1 MEITNNQNAESFV
14 VRELTE
20 KSNGNAKY
28 FLLSNGNI
36 RAEFYASEYA
46 ETISAQE
53 TNTYNPPA
61 AVKATAAAADSQT
74 LNLGVT
80 VYGFTADL
88 TTPLSGN
95 NTYTMYAPNI
105 TRNASAFLIKGNRT
119 AMSRVAFAQVG
130 GSVPQGIDIQ
140 SCKLYLCTGSTAP
153 DNLFYSYANIAGN
166 PITVNSVSFSTT
178 PSGLFSYS
186 LGEDNRY
193 WATIDV
199 AATAGASLNRGFC
212 LLPYSSA
219 MMAVSVCSSVAEQSV
234 RPKLV
239 VEYTLPVDASHEDIA
254 DVAANLQYA
263 AVEEKEQSYVEG
275 GAGNAGEY
283 GVNVRTGRLFFDKP
297 LFSLGGNKMPASFEL
312 CYNKANADTRKI
324 NTDNST
330 AKTFNLATH
339 MPKGFKLNCQ
349 QYVFPSGNDYVYV
362 DGAYNYHRFALAQ
375 NATDVYFDTAGTG
388 LLLYVKTDGFEIKDN
403 TFNRMTF
410 NAKGLLISV
419 EKTFKNAT
427 VSMTNAYDAE
437 DADKLVSV
445 TDGMG
450 RVTQFAYAG
459 RTVTVT
465 KPDGNTLTMTMNDDW
480 RLAGLSESDGTSS
493 SYAYNADG
501 VLESAENSAGEKA
514 VFTFDAQGRVAGV
527 KNKVK
532 GSSVGNTL
540 FDYTLSY
547 LTKTV
552 TYRYTDDEDAT
563 HKIRYVY
570 EFDGDGKTV
579 RTYEALDDAF
589 NSYGN
594 IQFRSES
601 EFEHFVQTNTGTP
614 MLAGMFETAGEIYNS
629 KVVDEFQTTA
639 YSVNSLSELPK
650 TKSGEHYVL
659 SATANL
665 AGTNAGEVYKIELV
679 EAGTT
684 ERVIKTLEFN
694 AGENR
699 PQYRAISFTVL
710 GDVGQVGFRL
720 VRQAVFSSG
729 GFYNVKLTKTLKPKT
744 YDCTNMGKNVIDNVC
759 GQKWSSLT
767 GNMSVEYT
775 PTASSAVVELN
786 NIKFLAEDFEVNK
799 KNANDS
805 TAGFDV
811 WYNGLKNC
819 IHNAHNVKFFTGS
832 TKYTFNCVEFARVTF
847 ENGRAIIDK
856 IVYSPETGVYARAVR
871 NVIGNFDDSRYSY
884 IIEQYTDLDEHMLA
898 VRKKGFNDMI
908 TEYSYDDLGN
918 LTSEKTYD
926 YWSPDTFFKTEYVY
940 EQNGGFLK
948 SVTTHDL
955 SPAVTV
961 QYSNTLSTGNVSEVT
976 SPRGQ
981 TTSSVYA
988 ANNIQ
993 LTEISSTVDGTK
1005 NKNGFSY
1012 NSGRLE
1018 SASNDGVS
1026 YQFYY
1031 NSYNEVS
1038 SVYAGG
1044 SKLLEKT
1051 YEHTPQKDVVVTKHA
1066 NGNEVR
1072 KTYDKY
1078 ERLVKVEER
1087 LSTSDEFE
1095 QKTVYIYSD
1104 NDVSNIVDPFDQN
1117 LTISADSPL
1126 RIVLDKEKGTWY
1138 DYDSSGRVSET
1149 DGCGVW
1155 YDEKNRLYS
1164 RDVTTP
1170 FGKIA
1175 TYVDYAD
1182 GQYPD
1187 NPDRVKGSRSGGYT
1201 ENYSYDSLSRIDGID
1216 VELAST
1222 ASSPTKTC
1230 SLKREITYNDSD
1242 AEEGN
1247 KKYASELVKSIS
1259 VRDGNK
1265 GEFAAALSA
1274 YTLDYDGDGNITKHT
1289 TQVTYESSGLF
1300 IPATTESFGLIPPA
1314 TSDYTILQTKTTSST
1329 YEYDKLNRLTRENN
1343 ERLGKTWTYSYD
1355 AGGNVTERKE
1365 YAYTTAEQLDNETA
1379 TATKEYVYRTS
1390 GWKDQL
1396 LSYDGESIV
1405 YDASGNPTTY
1415 RGATLG
1421 FEAGRRLKSYK
1432 KAGDANAYEFTFDC
1446 RGVRKSKKTKDAD
1459 GHDKTWSFY
1468 YDEDGKL
1475 WGETKSEKVLQ
1486 GNFGI
1491 QLWTDKITKIGFFH
1505 LNSGLAGFT
1514 LSRQTGIADAVKADY
1529 IYRKN
1534 ALGDIDG
1541 IFDTDMNLIGEYV
1554 YDAWGNCTIEAS
1566 GADNIEIMETNP
1578 FRYRGY
1584 YWDKELNLYYLQT
1597 RYYDPQTGRFINA
1610 DGIEYALEQ
1619 YKNINALNLYS
1630 YCNNN
1635 PIMGIDPEGTKSKFW
1650 GWLLTAFVAVVAT
1663 AAIVVGTVVTGG
1675 LVSAVLVG
1683 AGVGALTSMGS
1694 SVIAQGGFKD
1704 ADPWQVAK
1712 SGAIG
1717 AVIGAASGA
1726 ASWAIGTIGQAIGQH
1741 LGYAFSSMRHI
1752 SSGVKLGSVFGV
1764 DLMMSTGKIAGSVI
1778 GGIAGGTFMNYH
1790 ANLLFG
1796 TKLNFEEA
1804 MNQGIGGEISSWLI
1818 GIFKWL
1824 VK

>member
-36 RAEFYASEYA
+36 RAEFYASECA
-46 ETISAQE
+46 ETISAEE
-53 TNTYNPPA
+53 TNADKLPA
-61 AVKATAAAADSQT
+61 AVKATAAADSQT

-80 VYGFTADL
+80 VYGFTSDL
-88 TTPLSGN
+88 PTPISGN
-95 NTYTMYAPNI
+95 NTYNMYAPNI
-105 TRNASAFLIKGNRT
+105 TRNASAFLVKGNRT
-119 AMSRVAFAQVG
+119 AMSRVAFVQVG

-153 DNLFYSYANIAGN
+153 DNLFYSYANIKGN

-193 WATIDV
+193 WATIEV

-427 VSMTNAYDAE
+427 LSMTNAYDAE

-480 RLAGLSESDGTSS
+480 RLAGLSESDGTSN
-493 SYAYNADG
+493 SYAYYADG

-532 GSSVGNTL
+532 GSTVGNTL

-563 HKIRYVY
+563 DKIRYVY

-579 RTYEALDDAF
+579 RTYEALDDSF

-614 MLAGMFETAGEIYNS
+614 MLSGMFETAGEIYNS

-684 ERVIKTLEFN
+684 ERVIKTLEFT

-856 IVYSPETGVYARAVR
+856 TVYSPETGVYARAVR
-871 NVIGNFDDSRYSY
+871 NVIENYDGGSDSYL
-884 IIEQYTDLDEHMLA
+884 IEQYTDLDEHMFA

-988 ANNIQ
+988 ANNVQ

-1018 SASNDGVS
+1018 SANNDGVS

-1031 NSYNEVS
+1031 NSYNEVN

-1087 LSTSDEFE
+1087 LSASDEFE

-1126 RIVLDKEKGTWY
+1126 RIVLDKEKGTRYNY
-1138 DYDSSGRVSET
+1138 DNSGRVSEI
-1149 DGCGVW
+1149 DGYRVW
-1155 YDEKNRLYS
+1155 YDESNRLYM
-1164 RDVTTP
+1164 RDVSTP
-1170 FGKIA
+1170 FGVVNSSIF
-1175 TYVDYAD
+1175 YA
-1182 GQYPD
+1182 GELLYPD
-1187 NPDRVKGSRSGGYT
+1187 EPDRVLGSGAGRYT
-1201 ENYSYDSLSRIDGID
+1201 ENYNLDSQKRVSRIDVD
-1216 VELAST
+1216 MTSAV
-1222 ASSPTKTC
+1222 SSPRKTC

-1247 KKYASELVKSIS
+1247 KKYASELVKSIY
-1259 VRDGNK
+1259 VRDGKKDEN
-1265 GEFAAALSA
+1265 EPALSV
-1274 YTLDYDGDGNITKHT
+1274 YTLEYDGDGNITKHT
-1289 TQVTYESSGLF
+1289 YSKPGIAIALGTV
-1300 IPATTESFGLIPPA
+1300 
-1314 TSDYTILQTKTTSST
+1314 TSST

-1355 AGGNVTERKE
+1355 AGGNITERKE

-1432 KAGDANAYEFTFDC
+1432 KAGDANAYEFTFDY
-1446 RGVRKSKKTKDAD
+1446 RGVRNSKKTKDAD

-1491 QLWTDKITKIGFFH
+1491 KLWTDKITKIGYFH

-1541 IFDTDMNLIGEYV
+1541 IFDADMNLIGEYV
-1554 YDAWGNCTIEAS
+1554 YDAWGNCTIEAA
-1566 GADNIEIMETNP
+1566 GANNIEIMEINP

-1610 DGIEYALEQ
+1610 DNVGYGVINFN
-1619 YKNINALNLYS
+1619 KINALNLYS
-1630 YCNNN
+1630 YCINN
-1635 PIMGIDPEGTKSKFW
+1635 PINYKDPTGEDWKSFWKKVGNFFNKVVDTIDAVIMTFSIEGGVGMGFGVDWELGPVSFDFGGHGNLFYFKAGGDEDYPFGTEREVGFGFKFGNIAAGFNFSEEYEPYGGEGFESSTNEPK
-1650 GWLLTAFVAVVAT
+1650 AFL
-1663 AAIVVGTVVTGG
+1663 G
-1675 LVSAVLVG
+1675 VG
-1683 AGVGALTSMGS
+1683 AGFYFVVGFEFSMGWDL
-1694 SVIAQGGFKD
+1694 IELKD
-1704 ADPWQVAK
+1704 RLRRIW
-1712 SGAIG
+1712 G
-1717 AVIGAASGA
+1717 
-1726 ASWAIGTIGQAIGQH
+1726 
-1741 LGYAFSSMRHI
+1741 
-1752 SSGVKLGSVFGV
+1752 
-1764 DLMMSTGKIAGSVI
+1764 
-1778 GGIAGGTFMNYH
+1778 
-1790 ANLLFG
+1790 
-1796 TKLNFEEA
+1796 
-1804 MNQGIGGEISSWLI
+1804 
-1818 GIFKWL
+1818 
-1824 VK
+1824 

>member
-1 MEITNNQNAESFV
+1 M
-14 VRELTE
+14 
-20 KSNGNAKY
+20 
-28 FLLSNGNI
+28 
-36 RAEFYASEYA
+36 
-46 ETISAQE
+46 
-53 TNTYNPPA
+53 
-61 AVKATAAAADSQT
+61 
-74 LNLGVT
+74 
-80 VYGFTADL
+80 
-88 TTPLSGN
+88 
-95 NTYTMYAPNI
+95 
-105 TRNASAFLIKGNRT
+105 
-119 AMSRVAFAQVG
+119 
-130 GSVPQGIDIQ
+130 
-140 SCKLYLCTGSTAP
+140 
-153 DNLFYSYANIAGN
+153 
-166 PITVNSVSFSTT
+166 
-178 PSGLFSYS
+178 
-186 LGEDNRY
+186 
-193 WATIDV
+193 
-199 AATAGASLNRGFC
+199 
-212 LLPYSSA
+212 
-219 MMAVSVCSSVAEQSV
+219 
-234 RPKLV
+234 
-239 VEYTLPVDASHEDIA
+239 
-254 DVAANLQYA
+254 
-263 AVEEKEQSYVEG
+263 
-275 GAGNAGEY
+275 
-283 GVNVRTGRLFFDKP
+283 
-297 LFSLGGNKMPASFEL
+297 
-312 CYNKANADTRKI
+312 
-324 NTDNST
+324 
-330 AKTFNLATH
+330 
-339 MPKGFKLNCQ
+339 
-349 QYVFPSGNDYVYV
+349 
-362 DGAYNYHRFALAQ
+362 
-375 NATDVYFDTAGTG
+375 
-388 LLLYVKTDGFEIKDN
+388 
-403 TFNRMTF
+403 
-410 NAKGLLISV
+410 
-419 EKTFKNAT
+419 
-427 VSMTNAYDAE
+427 
-437 DADKLVSV
+437 
-445 TDGMG
+445 
-450 RVTQFAYAG
+450 
-459 RTVTVT
+459 
-465 KPDGNTLTMTMNDDW
+465 
-480 RLAGLSESDGTSS
+480 
-493 SYAYNADG
+493 
-501 VLESAENSAGEKA
+501 
-514 VFTFDAQGRVAGV
+514 
-527 KNKVK
+527 
-532 GSSVGNTL
+532 
-540 FDYTLSY
+540 
-547 LTKTV
+547 
-552 TYRYTDDEDAT
+552 
-563 HKIRYVY
+563 
-570 EFDGDGKTV
+570 
-579 RTYEALDDAF
+579 
-589 NSYGN
+589 
-594 IQFRSES
+594 
-601 EFEHFVQTNTGTP
+601 
-614 MLAGMFETAGEIYNS
+614 
-629 KVVDEFQTTA
+629 
-639 YSVNSLSELPK
+639 
-650 TKSGEHYVL
+650 
-659 SATANL
+659 
-665 AGTNAGEVYKIELV
+665 
-679 EAGTT
+679 
-684 ERVIKTLEFN
+684 
-694 AGENR
+694 
-699 PQYRAISFTVL
+699 
-710 GDVGQVGFRL
+710 
-720 VRQAVFSSG
+720 
-729 GFYNVKLTKTLKPKT
+729 
-744 YDCTNMGKNVIDNVC
+744 
-759 GQKWSSLT
+759 
-767 GNMSVEYT
+767 
-775 PTASSAVVELN
+775 
-786 NIKFLAEDFEVNK
+786 
-799 KNANDS
+799 
-805 TAGFDV
+805 
-811 WYNGLKNC
+811 
-819 IHNAHNVKFFTGS
+819 
-832 TKYTFNCVEFARVTF
+832 
-847 ENGRAIIDK
+847 
-856 IVYSPETGVYARAVR
+856 
-871 NVIGNFDDSRYSY
+871 
-884 IIEQYTDLDEHMLA
+884 
-898 VRKKGFNDMI
+898 
-908 TEYSYDDLGN
+908 
-918 LTSEKTYD
+918 
-926 YWSPDTFFKTEYVY
+926 
-940 EQNGGFLK
+940 
-948 SVTTHDL
+948 
-955 SPAVTV
+955 
-961 QYSNTLSTGNVSEVT
+961 
-976 SPRGQ
+976 
-981 TTSSVYA
+981 
-988 ANNIQ
+988 
-993 LTEISSTVDGTK
+993 
-1005 NKNGFSY
+1005 
-1012 NSGRLE
+1012 
-1018 SASNDGVS
+1018 
-1026 YQFYY
+1026 
-1031 NSYNEVS
+1031 
-1038 SVYAGG
+1038 
-1044 SKLLEKT
+1044 
-1051 YEHTPQKDVVVTKHA
+1051 
-1066 NGNEVR
+1066 
-1072 KTYDKY
+1072 
-1078 ERLVKVEER
+1078 
-1087 LSTSDEFE
+1087 
-1095 QKTVYIYSD
+1095 
-1104 NDVSNIVDPFDQN
+1104 
-1117 LTISADSPL
+1117 
-1126 RIVLDKEKGTWY
+1126 LDKEKGTWY

-1300 IPATTESFGLIPPA
+1300 IPATTESFGLMPPA
-1314 TSDYTILQTKTTSST
+1314 TSDYTILQTKTTSAT

-1355 AGGNVTERKE
+1355 AGGNITERKE

-1432 KAGDANAYEFTFDC
+1432 KAGDANAYEFTFDY
-1446 RGVRKSKKTKDAD
+1446 RGVRNSKKTKDAD

-1491 QLWTDKITKIGFFH
+1491 KLWTNQITKIGYFH

-1554 YDAWGNCTIEAS
+1554 YDAWGNCTIEAA

-1597 RYYDPQTGRFINA
+1597 RYYDPETGRFINA

>member
-1 MEITNNQNAESFV
+1 M
-14 VRELTE
+14 
-20 KSNGNAKY
+20 
-28 FLLSNGNI
+28 
-36 RAEFYASEYA
+36 
-46 ETISAQE
+46 
-53 TNTYNPPA
+53 
-61 AVKATAAAADSQT
+61 
-74 LNLGVT
+74 
-80 VYGFTADL
+80 
-88 TTPLSGN
+88 
-95 NTYTMYAPNI
+95 
-105 TRNASAFLIKGNRT
+105 
-119 AMSRVAFAQVG
+119 
-130 GSVPQGIDIQ
+130 
-140 SCKLYLCTGSTAP
+140 
-153 DNLFYSYANIAGN
+153 
-166 PITVNSVSFSTT
+166 
-178 PSGLFSYS
+178 
-186 LGEDNRY
+186 
-193 WATIDV
+193 
-199 AATAGASLNRGFC
+199 
-212 LLPYSSA
+212 
-219 MMAVSVCSSVAEQSV
+219 
-234 RPKLV
+234 
-239 VEYTLPVDASHEDIA
+239 
-254 DVAANLQYA
+254 
-263 AVEEKEQSYVEG
+263 
-275 GAGNAGEY
+275 
-283 GVNVRTGRLFFDKP
+283 
-297 LFSLGGNKMPASFEL
+297 
-312 CYNKANADTRKI
+312 
-324 NTDNST
+324 
-330 AKTFNLATH
+330 
-339 MPKGFKLNCQ
+339 
-349 QYVFPSGNDYVYV
+349 
-362 DGAYNYHRFALAQ
+362 
-375 NATDVYFDTAGTG
+375 
-388 LLLYVKTDGFEIKDN
+388 
-403 TFNRMTF
+403 
-410 NAKGLLISV
+410 
-419 EKTFKNAT
+419 
-427 VSMTNAYDAE
+427 
-437 DADKLVSV
+437 
-445 TDGMG
+445 
-450 RVTQFAYAG
+450 
-459 RTVTVT
+459 
-465 KPDGNTLTMTMNDDW
+465 
-480 RLAGLSESDGTSS
+480 
-493 SYAYNADG
+493 
-501 VLESAENSAGEKA
+501 
-514 VFTFDAQGRVAGV
+514 
-527 KNKVK
+527 
-532 GSSVGNTL
+532 
-540 FDYTLSY
+540 
-547 LTKTV
+547 
-552 TYRYTDDEDAT
+552 
-563 HKIRYVY
+563 
-570 EFDGDGKTV
+570 
-579 RTYEALDDAF
+579 
-589 NSYGN
+589 
-594 IQFRSES
+594 
-601 EFEHFVQTNTGTP
+601 
-614 MLAGMFETAGEIYNS
+614 
-629 KVVDEFQTTA
+629 
-639 YSVNSLSELPK
+639 
-650 TKSGEHYVL
+650 
-659 SATANL
+659 
-665 AGTNAGEVYKIELV
+665 
-679 EAGTT
+679 
-684 ERVIKTLEFN
+684 
-694 AGENR
+694 
-699 PQYRAISFTVL
+699 
-710 GDVGQVGFRL
+710 
-720 VRQAVFSSG
+720 
-729 GFYNVKLTKTLKPKT
+729 
-744 YDCTNMGKNVIDNVC
+744 
-759 GQKWSSLT
+759 
-767 GNMSVEYT
+767 
-775 PTASSAVVELN
+775 
-786 NIKFLAEDFEVNK
+786 
-799 KNANDS
+799 
-805 TAGFDV
+805 
-811 WYNGLKNC
+811 
-819 IHNAHNVKFFTGS
+819 
-832 TKYTFNCVEFARVTF
+832 
-847 ENGRAIIDK
+847 
-856 IVYSPETGVYARAVR
+856 
-871 NVIGNFDDSRYSY
+871 
-884 IIEQYTDLDEHMLA
+884 
-898 VRKKGFNDMI
+898 
-908 TEYSYDDLGN
+908 
-918 LTSEKTYD
+918 
-926 YWSPDTFFKTEYVY
+926 
-940 EQNGGFLK
+940 
-948 SVTTHDL
+948 
-955 SPAVTV
+955 
-961 QYSNTLSTGNVSEVT
+961 
-976 SPRGQ
+976 
-981 TTSSVYA
+981 
-988 ANNIQ
+988 
-993 LTEISSTVDGTK
+993 
-1005 NKNGFSY
+1005 
-1012 NSGRLE
+1012 
-1018 SASNDGVS
+1018 
-1026 YQFYY
+1026 
-1031 NSYNEVS
+1031 
-1038 SVYAGG
+1038 
-1044 SKLLEKT
+1044 
-1051 YEHTPQKDVVVTKHA
+1051 
-1066 NGNEVR
+1066 
-1072 KTYDKY
+1072 
-1078 ERLVKVEER
+1078 
-1087 LSTSDEFE
+1087 
-1095 QKTVYIYSD
+1095 
-1104 NDVSNIVDPFDQN
+1104 
-1117 LTISADSPL
+1117 
-1126 RIVLDKEKGTWY
+1126 LDKEKGTRYNY
-1138 DYDSSGRVSET
+1138 DNSGRVAET

-1247 KKYASELVKSIS
+1247 RKYASELVKSIS

-1300 IPATTESFGLIPPA
+1300 IPATTESFGLMPPA
-1314 TSDYTILQTKTTSST
+1314 TSDYTILQTKTTSAT

-1355 AGGNVTERKE
+1355 AGGNITERKE

-1432 KAGDANAYEFTFDC
+1432 KAGDANAYEFTFDY
-1446 RGVRKSKKTKDAD
+1446 RGVRNSKKTKDAD

-1491 QLWTDKITKIGFFH
+1491 KLWTDKITKIGYFH

-1541 IFDTDMNLIGEYV
+1541 IFDADMNLIGEYV

-1597 RYYDPQTGRFINA
+1597 RYYDPETGRFINA

>member
-61 AVKATAAAADSQT
+61 AVKATAAADSQT

-80 VYGFTADL
+80 VYGFTSDL
-88 TTPLSGN
+88 PTPISGN
-95 NTYTMYAPNI
+95 NTYNMYAPNI
-105 TRNASAFLIKGNRT
+105 TRNASAFLVKGNRT
-119 AMSRVAFAQVG
+119 AMSRVAFVQVG

-153 DNLFYSYANIAGN
+153 DNLFYSYANIKGN

-193 WATIDV
+193 WATIEV

-283 GVNVRTGRLFFDKP
+283 GVNVRTGRLFFDKQ

-362 DGAYNYHRFALAQ
+362 DGAYNYHTFALAQ

-480 RLAGLSESDGTSS
+480 RLAGLSESDGTSN
-493 SYAYNADG
+493 SYAYYADG

-532 GSSVGNTL
+532 GSTVGNTL

-856 IVYSPETGVYARAVR
+856 TVYSPETGVYARAVR
-871 NVIGNFDDSRYSY
+871 NVIENYDGGSDSYL
-884 IIEQYTDLDEHMLA
+884 IEQYTDLDEDMLA

-988 ANNIQ
+988 ANNVQ

-1012 NSGRLE
+1012 NSGRLA

-1044 SKLLEKT
+1044 SKLLEKI

-1087 LSTSDEFE
+1087 LSASDEFE

-1126 RIVLDKEKGTWY
+1126 RIVLDKEKGTRYNY
-1138 DYDSSGRVSET
+1138 DNSGRVSEI
-1149 DGCGVW
+1149 DGYRVW
-1155 YDEKNRLYS
+1155 YDESNRLYM
-1164 RDVTTP
+1164 RDVSTP
-1170 FGKIA
+1170 FGVVNASIF
-1175 TYVDYAD
+1175 YA
-1182 GQYPD
+1182 GELLYPD
-1187 NPDRVKGSRSGGYT
+1187 EPDRVLGSGAGRYT
-1201 ENYSYDSLSRIDGID
+1201 ENYNLDSQKRVSRIDVD
-1216 VELAST
+1216 MTSAV
-1222 ASSPTKTC
+1222 SSPRKTC

-1247 KKYASELVKSIS
+1247 KKYASELVKSIY
-1259 VRDGNK
+1259 VRDGKKDEN
-1265 GEFAAALSA
+1265 EPALSV
-1274 YTLDYDGDGNITKHT
+1274 YTLEYDGDGNITKHT
-1289 TQVTYESSGLF
+1289 YSKPGIAIALGTV
-1300 IPATTESFGLIPPA
+1300 
-1314 TSDYTILQTKTTSST
+1314 TSST

-1343 ERLGKTWTYSYD
+1343 ERLGKTWTYGYD
-1355 AGGNVTERKE
+1355 AGGNITERKE

-1432 KAGDANAYEFTFDC
+1432 KAGDANAYEFTFDY
-1446 RGVRKSKKTKDAD
+1446 RGVRNSKKTKDAD

-1475 WGETKSEKVLQ
+1475 WGETKSEKVQQ

-1491 QLWTDKITKIGFFH
+1491 KLWTNQITKIGYFH

-1554 YDAWGNCTIEAS
+1554 YDAWGNCTIEAV

-1635 PIMGIDPEGTKSKFW
+1635 PIMGIDPEGTINWKKIFNII
-1650 GWLLTAFVAVVAT
+1650 GVFAIMAAAVVVAVGAL
-1663 AAIVVGTVVTGG
+1663 VTGG
-1675 LVSAVLVG
+1675 LVGAVVGGAATGALFAMSKNVHEQVQTNGFENFKWGSFLKDMAVGATVGAVTGAVSHVAMGIGASVGSQLGLSFSRHAIRGVTMGSIVSRDILVG
-1683 AGVGALTSMGS
+1683 AGSFLGQAGANL
-1694 SVIAQGGFKD
+1694 VA
-1704 ADPWQVAK
+1704 QVA
-1712 SGAIG
+1712 SGFA
-1717 AVIGAASGA
+1717 
-1726 ASWAIGTIGQAIGQH
+1726 TN
-1741 LGYAFSSMRHI
+1741 Y
-1752 SSGVKLGSVFGV
+1752 
-1764 DLMMSTGKIAGSVI
+1764 
-1778 GGIAGGTFMNYH
+1778 FMNE
-1790 ANLLFG
+1790 NNDFD
-1796 TKLNFEEA
+1796 EI
-1804 MNQGIGGEISSWLI
+1804 MNN
-1818 GIFKWL
+1818 GIFDAIKDL
-1824 VK
+1824 LLDLFLK

>member
-36 RAEFYASEYA
+36 RAEFYASECA
-46 ETISAQE
+46 ETISAEE
-53 TNTYNPPA
+53 TNADKLPA
-61 AVKATAAAADSQT
+61 AVKATAAADSQT

-80 VYGFTADL
+80 VYGFTSDL
-88 TTPLSGN
+88 PTPISGN

-105 TRNASAFLIKGNRT
+105 TRNASAFLVKGNRT
-119 AMSRVAFAQVG
+119 AMSRVAFVQVG

-153 DNLFYSYANIAGN
+153 DNLFYSYANIKGN

-234 RPKLV
+234 KPKLV

-480 RLAGLSESDGTSS
+480 RLAGLSESDGTSN
-493 SYAYNADG
+493 SYAYYADG

-532 GSSVGNTL
+532 GSTVGNTL

-563 HKIRYVY
+563 DKIRYVY

-684 ERVIKTLEFN
+684 ERVIKTLEFT

-856 IVYSPETGVYARAVR
+856 TVYSPETGVYARAVR
-871 NVIGNFDDSRYSY
+871 NVIENYDGGSDSYL
-884 IIEQYTDLDEHMLA
+884 IEQYTDLDEHMFA

-988 ANNIQ
+988 ANNVQ

-1012 NSGRLE
+1012 NSGRLA

-1031 NSYNEVS
+1031 NSYNEVN

-1087 LSTSDEFE
+1087 LSASDEFE

-1138 DYDSSGRVSET
+1138 DYDNSGRVSEI
-1149 DGCGVW
+1149 DGYRVW
-1155 YDEKNRLYS
+1155 YDESNRLYM
-1164 RDVTTP
+1164 RDVSTP
-1170 FGKIA
+1170 FGVVNASIF
-1175 TYVDYAD
+1175 YA
-1182 GQYPD
+1182 GELLYPD
-1187 NPDRVKGSRSGGYT
+1187 EPDRVLGSGAGRYT
-1201 ENYSYDSLSRIDGID
+1201 ENYNLDSQKRVSRIDVD
-1216 VELAST
+1216 MTSAV
-1222 ASSPTKTC
+1222 SSPRKTC

-1247 KKYASELVKSIS
+1247 KKYASELVKSIY
-1259 VRDGNK
+1259 VRDGKKDEN
-1265 GEFAAALSA
+1265 EPALSV
-1274 YTLDYDGDGNITKHT
+1274 YTLEYDGDGNITKHT
-1289 TQVTYESSGLF
+1289 YSKPGIAIALGTV
-1300 IPATTESFGLIPPA
+1300 
-1314 TSDYTILQTKTTSST
+1314 TSST
-1329 YEYDKLNRLTRENN
+1329 YEYDRLNRLTRENN
-1343 ERLGKTWTYSYD
+1343 ERLGKTWTYGYD
-1355 AGGNVTERKE
+1355 AGGNITERKE

-1432 KAGDANAYEFTFDC
+1432 KAGDANAYEFTFDY
-1446 RGVRKSKKTKDAD
+1446 RGVRNSKKTKDAD

-1475 WGETKSEKVLQ
+1475 WGETKSEKVQQ

-1491 QLWTDKITKIGFFH
+1491 KLWTNQITKIGYFH

-1554 YDAWGNCTIEAS
+1554 YDAWGNCTIEAA

-1635 PIMGIDPEGTKSKFW
+1635 PIMGIDPEGTINWKKIFNII
-1650 GWLLTAFVAVVAT
+1650 GVFAIMAAAVVVAVGAL
-1663 AAIVVGTVVTGG
+1663 VTGG
-1675 LVSAVLVG
+1675 LVGAVVGGAATGALFAMSKNVHEQVQTNGFENFKWGSFLKDMAVGATVGAVTGAVSHVAMGIGASVGSQLGLSFSRHAIRGVTMGSIVSRDILVG
-1683 AGVGALTSMGS
+1683 AGSFLGQAGANL
-1694 SVIAQGGFKD
+1694 VA
-1704 ADPWQVAK
+1704 QVA
-1712 SGAIG
+1712 SGFA
-1717 AVIGAASGA
+1717 
-1726 ASWAIGTIGQAIGQH
+1726 TN
-1741 LGYAFSSMRHI
+1741 Y
-1752 SSGVKLGSVFGV
+1752 
-1764 DLMMSTGKIAGSVI
+1764 
-1778 GGIAGGTFMNYH
+1778 FMNE
-1790 ANLLFG
+1790 NNDFD
-1796 TKLNFEEA
+1796 EI
-1804 MNQGIGGEISSWLI
+1804 MNN
-1818 GIFKWL
+1818 GIFDAIKDL
-1824 VK
+1824 LLDLFLK